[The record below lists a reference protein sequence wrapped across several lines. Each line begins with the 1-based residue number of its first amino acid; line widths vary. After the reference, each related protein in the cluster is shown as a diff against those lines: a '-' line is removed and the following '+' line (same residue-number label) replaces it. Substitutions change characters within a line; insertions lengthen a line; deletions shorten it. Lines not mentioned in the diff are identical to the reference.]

1 MKIIA
6 SQAKSLPEIVLQ
18 SKQIETQIE
27 TTKSNIKP
35 IKIQNNPTN
44 TKHNKERLELY
55 TLIVLRTAKQ
65 LWQNNKI
72 LENKNKNPESESETS
87 HRCLI
92 TVPLEI
98 KTQLHS

>member
-35 IKIQNNPTN
+35 VKIQNNPTN
-44 TKHNKERLELY
+44 TEHNKERLDFY
-55 TLIVLRTAKQ
+55 TLTVLRTAKKSQ

-72 LENKNKNPESESETS
+72 LENKNKNPESETS